1 MISNI
6 LEMRHDYDTIC
17 ERVSMLRELPTREER
32 IAELRAIAKD
42 HKIIFEVYALIETV
56 GREFL

>member
-1 MISNI
+1 MNNI
-6 LEMRHDYDTIC
+6 LEMRHDYDAIY
-17 ERVSMLRELPTREER
+17 ERVSILRDMPTREER

-42 HKIIFEVYALIETV
+42 HKILFERYALIDLI